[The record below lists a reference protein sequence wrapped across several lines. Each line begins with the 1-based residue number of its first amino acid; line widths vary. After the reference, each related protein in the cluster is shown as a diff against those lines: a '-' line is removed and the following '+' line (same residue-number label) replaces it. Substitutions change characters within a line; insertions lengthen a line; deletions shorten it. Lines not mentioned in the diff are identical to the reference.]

1 MPRPRGGDRSK
12 RINHCVSCRNAV
24 MPGQHAQ
31 MLRFTYLCQ
40 SCHGRGLRLV
50 LEDSAA
56 AGRKTVRLSHPAPP
70 NPTSEGDE
78 PLRNDKPAPPQKPGG
93 QPLPTG
99 TNCPHL
105 GCP

>member
-1 MPRPRGGDRSK
+1 MARPRGGDRSK

-24 MPGQHAQ
+24 MPTQHAQ

-50 LEDSAA
+50 LEDSPAT
-56 AGRKTVRLSHPAPP
+56 GRKTVRLRHPDRTR
-70 NPTSEGDE
+70 PTKGDD
-78 PLRNDKPAPPQKPGG
+78 PLRNEKPATPQKPEG

>member
-1 MPRPRGGDRSK
+1 
-12 RINHCVSCRNAV
+12 

-50 LEDSAA
+50 LEDSTA
-56 AGRKTVRLSHPAPP
+56 AGRKTVRLRHPERTR
-70 NPTSEGDE
+70 PTEGDE
-78 PLRNDKPAPPQKPGG
+78 TLTNDKPAPPQKPEG
-93 QPLPTG
+93 QTLPTG